1 MKIICLGWAA
11 HLESIKTNTSIG
23 GISVYPPT
31 LLLCTQ
37 PPMDRPLRLFTH
49 RPLAQPLAVSHPQGL
64 PEMMSGG
71 EGHTQGLEQGRGSA
85 RAMSWCA
92 RVQSAP
98 AQQVLGGDRAGPE
111 GGKEVREE
119 KGGSLGPGSGE

>member
-1 MKIICLGWAA
+1 MHPATHGQASEAL
-11 HLESIKTNTSIG
+11 H
-23 GISVYPPT
+23 PPAPGPAPGH
-31 LLLCTQ
+31 Q
-37 PPMDRPLRLFTH
+37 
-49 RPLAQPLAVSHPQGL
+49 SPQGL

-85 RAMSWCA
+85 RAVSWCA
-92 RVQSAP
+92 RVQTAP
-98 AQQVLGGDRAGPE
+98 AQQVLGGDPAGPE